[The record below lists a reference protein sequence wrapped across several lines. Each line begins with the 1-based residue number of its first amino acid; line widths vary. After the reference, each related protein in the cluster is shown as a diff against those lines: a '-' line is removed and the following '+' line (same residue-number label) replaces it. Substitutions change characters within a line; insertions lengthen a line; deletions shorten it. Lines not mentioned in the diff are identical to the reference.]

1 MDESLGDL
9 YQVALDEHAK
19 TFRLT
24 GSPLNGKVDHPVP
37 DVSLKY
43 TRIDAN
49 HLQLDSAVGNALL
62 SVQLERWTPGQMLLT
77 SRGFHWI
84 NEVSFNR

>member
-9 YQVALDEHAK
+9 YKVALDEHAK
-19 TFRLT
+19 TFQLT

-43 TRIDAN
+43 TRIDAD
-49 HLQLDSAVGNALL
+49 HLQLDSAVGTALL
-62 SVQLERWTPGQMLLT
+62 SVQLERWTPGQTLLT

-84 NEVSFNR
+84 NEVAFNR